1 MQCKILK
8 CYDFT
13 QKRIGCKLL
22 CYYKIRQPEI
32 N

>member
-1 MQCKILK
+1 MLK

-13 QKRIGCKLL
+13 KKRIGCKVLL
-22 CYYKIRQPEI
+22 CYYKIKQLEI